1 MLRNKTLMML
11 SALTLSLTLSSQAKA
26 VDPISIAGMF
36 VSPIFCKMISCRGDT
51 NSFLFTE
58 DPHGARKR
66 LGEMRNEFAWDQF
79 MTGLYEE
86 GECTEFFSDISINN
100 SNRGEACWLEGKWV
114 IQEDDSCQRD
124 PFNEKCSLL
133 GIRSTTKGR

>member
-1 MLRNKTLMML
+1 MLRNKTLTIL
-11 SALTLSLTLSSQAKA
+11 SVLTLSLTLSSQAKA

-36 VSPIFCKMISCRGDT
+36 VSPIFCKIISCKDETT
-51 NSFLFTE
+51 NFLFTE
-58 DPHGARKR
+58 DPEGSRKR
-66 LGEMRNEFAWDQF
+66 LKEMRKEFKWDKF

-100 SNRGEACWLEGKWV
+100 SNRGEACWLKGKWV

-124 PFNEKCSLL
+124 PFGEKCGIL
-133 GIRSTTKGR
+133 GIRRTSEGG